1 MGKKKFDTFTR
12 LLIVIVSLA
21 GFTIYAG
28 VMFIMNQIWNPEAL
42 SIADKELILHR
53 ITINNCIEQVLRGMN
68 HAAFLLMIIYACVSK
83 IIHLNK
89 ELKFF
94 AAEITWVL
102 SITFLFVHL
111 NPAFGGNYKFAAF
124 RTMILICSQFLLAFI
139 GYWAQKLAAKID
151 NIT

>member
-28 VMFIMNQIWNPEAL
+28 VMVIMNQIWNPEAL

-53 ITINNCIEQVLRGMN
+53 ITINNCIEQVLRGTN

-102 SITFLFVHL
+102 SITFLFVL
-111 NPAFGGNYKFAAF
+111 QVCSIPYNDSNLQSIFACIY
-124 RTMILICSQFLLAFI
+124 RIL
-139 GYWAQKLAAKID
+139 GTKISC
-151 NIT
+151 